1 LQAIANRSQ
10 SAANLQCS
18 VPKRARRAY

>member
-18 VPKRARRAY
+18 VPKRARRAC